1 MNPKL
6 KCAKIF
12 SQVWV
17 SLGSESIIVKDSVKN
32 HSESLQHCEAY
43 KLQQKGD
50 VGVNVYMESVFLN
63 SPLGKSYLQLREDK
77 MASTLSLGLFTIT

>member
-1 MNPKL
+1 M
-6 KCAKIF
+6 
-12 SQVWV
+12 

-63 SPLGKSYLQLREDK
+63 SPLEKSYLQLREDK
-77 MASTLSLGLFTIT
+77 MASILSSGLFTIT